1 MSSEDSKKWRQ
12 QLSFETL
19 VAKYRED
26 SILTVYNDGLS
37 GRNTHSV
44 ELYENKNGGIFY
56 TLCAAV
62 AL

>member
-1 MSSEDSKKWRQ
+1 
-12 QLSFETL
+12 LSFETL